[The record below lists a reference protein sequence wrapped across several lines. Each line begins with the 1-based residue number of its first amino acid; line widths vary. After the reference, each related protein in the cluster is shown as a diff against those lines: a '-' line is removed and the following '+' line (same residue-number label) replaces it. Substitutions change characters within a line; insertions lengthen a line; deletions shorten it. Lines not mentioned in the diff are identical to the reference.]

1 MLFVSEDHAR
11 GLSTFTI
18 MAGLGG
24 FFGYALGGIN
34 WDETF
39 IGWFKVL
46 FYYTSVWLGLLCFS
60 VSNLITRGQAVKAYY
75 MLFKKGL

>member
-1 MLFVSEDHAR
+1 MEIQIELFLEDHAR

-24 FFGYALGGIN
+24 SLGYILGAFN

-39 IGWFKVL
+39 IGKVH
-46 FYYTSVWLGLLCFS
+46 
-60 VSNLITRGQAVKAYY
+60 ITT
-75 MLFKKGL
+75 